1 MGKYGSRHRK
11 NRDQY
16 KGQDNVRCWL
26 CGELIDMSLP
36 REDNM
41 SYELDHVK
49 PVSKFPELRYDP
61 ANTRPSHKGCNR
73 DRGNRDPKPGLTRTS
88 RDWSRP
94 WTERKRLREQ
104 NEK

>member
-1 MGKYGSRHRK
+1 MTSSKYGSRHRK

-36 REDNM
+36 RTDPM

-49 PVSKFPELRYDP
+49 PVSLHPELRYDP
-61 ANTRPSHKGCNR
+61 ANGRPSHKQCNR
-73 DRGNRDPKPGLTRTS
+73 SRGNRDPNPGLTRTS
-88 RDWSRP
+88 RDWAQPR
-94 WTERKRLREQ
+94 ERNQ
-104 NEK
+104 Q